1 MTPMPARPPLF
12 YRRCAH
18 RKVRVTVIG
27 SMFFSAAGYP
37 DDNIVTMLVCEVCG
51 RELTR
56 KYVSLRAR
64 MKRLEHL
71 AAECDF

>member
-1 MTPMPARPPLF
+1 
-12 YRRCAH
+12 
-18 RKVRVTVIG
+18 
-27 SMFFSAAGYP
+27 MFFSAAGYP